1 MQQAKAIVFGSRA
14 GDAWRAGRTL
24 RGVRLAG
31 LLALDC
37 VGAPGQAIAEA
48 IRAVGGP
55 VFLIRA
61 GAWPV
66 ARRLPVPPASATGR
80 PLLALGAVRAR
91 GAGTSDTQA
100 WARAYAANRGDFASA
115 ELPPLVSAFL
125 DATLAGAVAQRPG
138 SSFPEALAA
147 AAADLS
153 ARVVHFGALDVW
165 DEEGLR
171 VAEVVT
177 SLHQGGGE
185 RIAVELAR
193 SLPARGIRT
202 RLVALGSPQ
211 RPLLKAP
218 AGTLDLSRRA
228 ASPRE
233 LRSRLRRALARFG
246 SDVAHLH
253 LAPRGIVRGLAS
265 AGFPVVVTLH
275 NTRESWPPGT
285 TRLRTGEVALLV
297 GCAQRVEVEMRDAGL
312 PRPQRTVWNGIDFG
326 AYRETE
332 SRVAASRTWRTRLG
346 VSAEDF
352 VLLAVAN
359 PRPQKRLPLLPEI
372 LRATQAAFEE
382 GRLARRARLVLAGAP
397 GRREESQRALA
408 AFLDETARLGLTDDV
423 RHVGSV
429 EDLAPLYLAADAL
442 VSPSAHE
449 GLSLAHVE
457 ALAAGLPIVAT
468 AVGGTPELAREN
480 PAVSLVPKHAEP
492 QAYAETLLRIARR
505 RPDSGRPAARLHFAR
520 ERMAEG
526 YARMLRAAARSA
538 TRKRG
543 DGVLLVTN
551 NFSTGGAQTS
561 ARRLLLGLRAAGTR
575 ARAAVLQEQAEH
587 PTPGRRSLEHAGVP
601 VLAVPPPEESDP
613 GDAVERLLQS
623 IDGDPPAAVLL
634 WNAIAEHKLLLAD
647 ALLDIPI
654 FDVSPGEMYFE
665 SLERYFERPRPG
677 LPYRCAADYGARLAG
692 VVVKYAAEAERAA
705 TLGAPVHVIPNGV
718 PALEPRAAGSSNGH
732 VVIGT
737 LARLDPRKRVDH
749 LLCALRL
756 AAPRMPPHVLRIAG
770 GPETGRADY
779 LEELRRLADG
789 LRVEF
794 VGEAPEPAAFLQ
806 QLDAFALV
814 AEPAGCPNASLEAMA
829 VGLAV
834 VATDV
839 GGMSDQIEDGV
850 SGRLVGR
857 ADVQALADA
866 LVEIA
871 REPELRRRYSDAA
884 RARVAERFSLAKM
897 VGSYRALCLEARGF
911 AYDRPA
917 PARRL

>member
-165 DEEGLR
+165 DDEGLR

-193 SLPARGIRT
+193 SLPALGIRT

-526 YARMLRAAARSA
+526 YARMLRATARSA

-677 LPYRCAADYGARLAG
+677 LPYRSAADYGARLAG
-692 VVVKYAAEAERAA
+692 VVVKYAAEVERAA
-705 TLGAPVHVIPNGV
+705 ALGAPVHVIPNGV
-718 PALEPRAAGSSNGH
+718 PLAPRAMGSANGH
-732 VVIGT
+732 FVVGT
-737 LARLDPRKRVDH
+737 LARLDPRKRLDR
-749 LLCALRL
+749 LLDALRL
-756 AAPRMPPHVLRIAG
+756 AAPRMPPHLLRIG
-770 GPETGRADY
+770 GGAERGCESH
-779 LEELRRLADG
+779 LEELQRLANG
-789 LRVEF
+789 LAVEF
-794 VGEAPEPAAFLQ
+794 VGESEAAAFLQ
-806 QLDAFALV
+806 ELDAFALV

-829 VGLAV
+829 AGLPV
-834 VATDV
+834 VATAA
-839 GGMSDQIEDGV
+839 GGMNDQVEDGV
-850 SGRLVGR
+850 NGRLVGR
-857 ADVQALADA
+857 EDVAAFADA

-871 REPELRRRYSDAA
+871 CHPEARRRFGDAA
-884 RARVAERFSLAKM
+884 RSRAAERFGLPRM
-897 VGSYRALCLEARGF
+897 VESYRSLCLG
-911 AYDRPA
+911 
-917 PARRL
+917 